1 MVQRNIKNMVCPRC
15 VESVQ
20 AIVNTLGL
28 PVESVEM
35 GVATFNRSL
44 TEQEVDQLNSKL
56 LDRGFELILDRESE
70 LVNGVKSALIEY
82 LHHLENTDNPQ
93 KLSVFVSEKLRHNYS
108 YLSSIYSEKEG
119 RTVENQLI
127 RLKIERVKELLSY
140 RKWTLSEIA
149 WMLKYSSVQY
159 LSNQFKKVTGQT
171 VTSYLRSG
179 DFSRKSLH
187 EV

>member
-1 MVQRNIKNMVCPRC
+1 MVKRNIKNMVCPRC

-20 AIVNTLGL
+20 GVVNSLNLPAESIEIGSAIFT
-28 PVESVEM
+28 
-35 GVATFNRSL
+35 RSL
-44 TEQEVDQLNSKL
+44 TSGEVEKLNNKL
-56 LDRGFELILDRESE
+56 LERGFELILDRESE
-70 LVNGVKSALIEY
+70 LVNEVKTALIDY
-82 LHHLENTDNPQ
+82 LHHLESNDNPQ
-93 KLSVFVSEKLRHNYS
+93 KLSVFVSEKVRNNYS
-108 YLSSIYSEKEG
+108 YLSNIFSEKTG

-140 RKWTLSEIA
+140 QKWTLSEIA

-171 VTSYLRSG
+171 VTSYLKSG
-179 DFSRKSLH
+179 DFNRKSLH

>member
-15 VESVQ
+15 VESVEG
-20 AIVNTLGL
+20 IVKTLDL
-28 PVESVEM
+28 PVESVEI

-44 TEQEVDQLNSKL
+44 TDNESVQFNKELQE
-56 LDRGFELILDRESE
+56 RGFELILDRESE

-82 LHHLENTDNPQ
+82 LNHLENSKNPQ
-93 KLSVFVSEKLRHNYS
+93 KVSVFVSEKLRHNYS
-108 YLSSIYSEKEG
+108 YLSSIYSENEG
-119 RTVENQLI
+119 RTIENQLI

-140 RKWTLSEIA
+140 QKWTLSEIA

-159 LSNQFKKVTGQT
+159 LSNQFKKITGQT
-171 VTSYLRSG
+171 VTAYLKSG
-179 DFSRKSLH
+179 DFNRKSLH